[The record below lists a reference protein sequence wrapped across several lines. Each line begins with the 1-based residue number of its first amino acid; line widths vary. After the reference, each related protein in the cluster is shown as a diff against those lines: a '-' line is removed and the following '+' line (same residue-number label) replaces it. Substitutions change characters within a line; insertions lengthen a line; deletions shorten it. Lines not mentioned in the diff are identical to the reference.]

1 MPKSQKIRLP
11 EGPFYRDLGNNIR
24 IIRTASG
31 RSQSDAAEAI
41 DVTFQQF
48 QKYESGE
55 NRIPIDRLISL
66 AGFLQVPLSQ
76 FVNDDGSAVKST
88 FHSLMKQYSS
98 KESQALLKYFSS
110 IDDEY
115 VREAV
120 LDFVRSMAALKR

>member
-1 MPKSQKIRLP
+1 MPKSLKKRLP

-31 RSQSDAAEAI
+31 TSQSDAAEAI

-48 QKYESGE
+48 QKYENGE
-55 NRIPIDRLISL
+55 NRIPVDKLINL

-76 FVNDDGSAVKST
+76 FVDDDGSSPKSP
-88 FHSLMKQYSS
+88 FHTLMNQYSS
-98 KESQALLKYFSS
+98 KEYQTLLKHFSS
-110 IDDEY
+110 IDDDH

-120 LDFVRSMAALKR
+120 LDFVRAMAALKR